1 MTAPRAFAAAAVDGP
16 FPEPKTAPRPSHLS
30 APAAA
35 DKRTRDLLA
44 GLRPRPVENVGDLLE
59 YVPFRHD
66 DFREA
71 SRLAD
76 LRIGEEATIVVTVE
90 GVRVRPTRRRNLVIV
105 EARVRDE
112 SGPGLVVW
120 FNQRYLAKQLVPGM
134 RLSVRGERRGT
145 VGAEI
150 VAKRHEL
157 LESDERT
164 THTSGLVPV
173 YHSSE
178 RLTSRRIGDL
188 VAAQLQ
194 HAGDA
199 PDALPAG
206 VRARRALPLRRDALT
221 AAHRPRTA
229 QDARTAEQ
237 RLAFDELFL
246 LQAGLIS
253 HRRELERT
261 TIARA
266 LGRPGP
272 LMQRFRES
280 LPFTPTAAQDRVMAE
295 IDADLDR
302 SVPMQRLLQG
312 DVGSGKTLVAVHALL
327 RAVER
332 DGQGAMMAPTE
343 TLATQH
349 LLGVTALCEPLGVRV
364 TPLMQAMPARERRA
378 ALGVIESGEPQLVV
392 GTHALIQE
400 AVVFGQLEVAVVDEQ
415 HRFGVEQRQAL
426 EAKARAAGKAPH
438 VLHMTATPIPRTL
451 ALTVYG
457 DLDVSV
463 LDELPPGR
471 RPVVTRLVPR
481 ARRDEVFAR
490 MRRLL
495 DEGRQAYVVCPLVT
509 ESAVA
514 EATAAESEATRLRD
528 GELRGYSVGVMHGQ
542 MPAGERRAVMQRFR
556 AGELAVLVATTVIE
570 VGVDVPNAVI
580 MVIEEADRF
589 GLAQLHQLRG
599 RVGRG
604 GHESFCILLS
614 DAEGDDAS
622 ARLAA
627 MVRSGDGFELAEVDL
642 ELRGE
647 GSLLAARQS
656 GIPDLRHARLSRHR
670 ELAQQARRDA
680 QRFLDDD
687 PKLESPQAQVMALE
701 ARRMFGEDVD
711 WLTRA

>member
-1 MTAPRAFAAAAVDGP
+1 VTLRAFAGNPA
-16 FPEPKTAPRPSHLS
+16 EPSLPMPLTAPTPSHLDQPP
-30 APAAA
+30 AP
-35 DKRTRDLLA
+35 DRRTRGLLA
-44 GLRPRPVENVGDLLE
+44 ALRPRPVLSVGDLLE
-59 YVPFRHD
+59 HVPFRHD

-71 SRLAD
+71 SLLAD
-76 LRIGEEATIVVTVE
+76 MRIGEEATVEVTVE

-112 SGPGLVVW
+112 SGPGVVVW
-120 FNQRYLAKQLVPGM
+120 FNQRYLVKQLRPGM
-134 RLSVRGERRGT
+134 RLSIRGERRGT

-150 VAKRHEL
+150 QVRRHEVL
-157 LESDERT
+157 DAGGVQ

-178 RLTSRRIGDL
+178 KLTSRRIGEL
-188 VAAQLQ
+188 VSAQLG

-199 PDALPAG
+199 PDALPAT
-206 VRARRALPLRRDALT
+206 VRTRRAMPLRRDALV
-221 AAHRPRTA
+221 AAHRPQTVE
-229 QDARTAEQ
+229 DAHAANQ
-237 RLAFDELFL
+237 RLAFEELFL

-266 LGRPGP
+266 LGRPGR
-272 LMQRFRES
+272 LVEELRAS
-280 LPFTPTAAQDRVMAE
+280 LQFQPTGAQDRAIAE
-295 IDADLDR
+295 IDGDLDR

-312 DVGSGKTLVAVHALL
+312 DVGSGKTLVALHALL

-332 DGQGAMMAPTE
+332 DGQGALMAPTE

-349 LLGVTALCEPLGVRV
+349 LIGITALCDPLGVRV
-364 TPLMQAMPARERRA
+364 TPLMQGMPARERRA
-378 ALGVIESGEPQLVV
+378 ALGVIEAGEPQLVV
-392 GTHALIQE
+392 GTHALIQD
-400 AVVFGQLEVAVVDEQ
+400 AVVFGRLDVAVVDEQ
-415 HRFGVEQRQAL
+415 HRFGVEQRRAL
-426 EAKARAAGKAPH
+426 EAKARGSGHAPH

-471 RPVVTRLVPR
+471 RPVVTRLV
-481 ARRDEVFAR
+481 ARSRRGEVFAR

-509 ESAVA
+509 ESEAA
-514 EATAAESEATRLRD
+514 EATAAETEGARLRD
-528 GELRGYSVGVMHGQ
+528 GELAGYAVAVLHGQ
-542 MPAGERRAVMQRFR
+542 MPTAERRAVMDRFR
-556 AGELAVLVATTVIE
+556 SGDVAVLVATTVIE

-604 GHESFCILLS
+604 GHESFCILLADPQS
-614 DAEGDDAS
+614 DDAVR
-622 ARLAA
+622 RLEA
-627 MVRSGDGFELAEVDL
+627 MVRSNDGFELAEVDL

-656 GIPDLRHARLSRHR
+656 GIPDLRHARLSQHR
-670 ELAQQARRDA
+670 RLAQQARKEA
-680 QRFLDDD
+680 QAFLDVD
-687 PKLESPQAQVMALE
+687 PDLRSPEAQVMADE

>member
-1 MTAPRAFAAAAVDGP
+1 MTAPRGFAGADPPARLPVTA
-16 FPEPKTAPRPSHLS
+16 TAPHPSHLEAKP
-30 APAAA
+30 AP
-35 DKRTRDLLA
+35 DKRSRDLLA
-44 GLRPRPVENVGDLLE
+44 ALRPRPVETVGDLLE
-59 YVPFRHD
+59 HVPFRHD

-71 SRLAD
+71 SLLAD
-76 LRIGEEATIVVTVE
+76 LQIGEEATIVVTVE
-90 GVRVRPTRRRNLVIV
+90 SVRVRPTRRRNLVIV

-112 SGPGLVVW
+112 SGPGVIVW
-120 FNQRYLAKQLVPGM
+120 FNQRYLAKQLTPGM
-134 RLSVRGERRGT
+134 RLSVRGERRGSID
-145 VGAEI
+145 AEV
-150 VAKRHEL
+150 VAKRHEIL
-157 LESDERT
+157 GDERET
-164 THTSGLVPV
+164 THTAGLVPV
-173 YHSSE
+173 YRSSE
-178 RLTSRRIGDL
+178 KLTSRRIGELAQEQL
-188 VAAQLQ
+188 V
-194 HAGDA
+194 HAGDV
-199 PDALPAG
+199 PDALPG
-206 VRARRALPLRRDALT
+206 QMLARLRLPLRRDALV
-221 AAHRPRTA
+221 AAHRPQTLDEA
-229 QDARTAEQ
+229 GLARR

-253 HRRELERT
+253 HRRQLERT

-266 LGRPGP
+266 LGQPGP
-272 LMQRFRES
+272 LIERFLES
-280 LPFTPTAAQDRVMAE
+280 LPFTPTAAQLRAMAE
-295 IDADLDR
+295 VDHDLDR
-302 SVPMQRLLQG
+302 STPMQRLLQG
-312 DVGSGKTLVAVHALL
+312 DVGSGKTLIAVHALL

-364 TPLMQAMPARERRA
+364 TPLVQAMPARERRA
-378 ALGVIESGEPQLVV
+378 ALGVIESGEPQIVV

-400 AVVFGQLEVAVVDEQ
+400 AVVFGRLEVAVVDEQ
-415 HRFGVEQRQAL
+415 HRFGVEQRRAL
-426 EAKARAAGKAPH
+426 EEKAHASGSAPH

-471 RPVVTRLVPR
+471 KPVVTRLVSR
-481 ARRDEVFAR
+481 ARRDEVFGR

-509 ESAVA
+509 ESDLAQ
-514 EATAAESEATRLRD
+514 ATAAESEAKRLAD
-528 GELRGYSVGVMHGQ
+528 GELRGHSVGVMHGQ
-542 MPAGERRAVMQRFR
+542 MPVAQRRAVMERFR
-556 AGELAVLVATTVIE
+556 AGELSVLVATTVIE

-604 GHESFCILLS
+604 GHESFCILLA
-614 DAEGDDAS
+614 DPEGDDS
-622 ARLAA
+622 ATRLEA
-627 MVRSGDGFELAEVDL
+627 MVRTTDGFELAEVDL

-647 GSLLAARQS
+647 GSVLAARQS

-670 ELAQQARRDA
+670 RLAQQARKEA
-680 QRFLDDD
+680 QRFLDGD
-687 PKLESPQAQVMALE
+687 PELRSPEAEMMALE
-701 ARRMFGEDVD
+701 AARLFGTDLD

>member
-1 MTAPRAFAAAAVDGP
+1 
-16 FPEPKTAPRPSHLS
+16 
-30 APAAA
+30 
-35 DKRTRDLLA
+35 
-44 GLRPRPVENVGDLLE
+44 
-59 YVPFRHD
+59 
-66 DFREA
+66 
-71 SRLAD
+71 
-76 LRIGEEATIVVTVE
+76 
-90 GVRVRPTRRRNLVIV
+90 VRVRPTRRRNLVIV

-112 SGPGLVVW
+112 SGPGVIVW
-120 FNQRYLAKQLVPGM
+120 FNQRYLAKQLTPGM
-134 RLSVRGERRGT
+134 RLSVRGERRGSID
-145 VGAEI
+145 AEI
-150 VAKRHEL
+150 VAKRHEIL
-157 LESDERT
+157 GSEEET

-173 YHSSE
+173 YRSSE
-178 RLTSRRIGDL
+178 KLTSRRIAELVQAQIGHSGD
-188 VAAQLQ
+188 V
-194 HAGDA
+194 
-199 PDALPAG
+199 PDAVPGEML
-206 VRARRALPLRRDALT
+206 ARLRLPLRRDALV
-221 AAHRPRTA
+221 AAHRPQTLDEADLGR
-229 QDARTAEQ
+229 R

-253 HRRELERT
+253 HRRQLERT

-272 LMQRFRES
+272 LMERFLES
-280 LPFTPTAAQDRVMAE
+280 LPFTPTAAQLRAMAE
-295 IDADLDR
+295 IDHDLDR
-302 SVPMQRLLQG
+302 STPMQRLLQG

-332 DGQGAMMAPTE
+332 DGQGAVMAPTE

-349 LLGVTALCEPLGVRV
+349 LLGITALCDPLGVRV
-364 TPLMQAMPARERRA
+364 TPLVQAMPARERRA
-378 ALGVIESGEPQLVV
+378 ALGVIESGEPQIVV
-392 GTHALIQE
+392 GTHALIQD
-400 AVVFGQLEVAVVDEQ
+400 AVVYGRLEVAVVDEQ
-415 HRFGVEQRQAL
+415 HRFGVEQRRAL
-426 EAKARAAGKAPH
+426 EEKARSAGTAPH

-463 LDELPPGR
+463 LDESPPGR
-471 RPVVTRLVPR
+471 KPVVTRLVSR
-481 ARRDEVFAR
+481 SRRDEVFAR

-509 ESAVA
+509 ESDLAQ
-514 EATAAESEATRLRD
+514 ATAAESEATRLAD

-542 MPAGERRAVMQRFR
+542 MPTAQRRSVMEAFR
-556 AGELAVLVATTVIE
+556 SGELSVLVATTVIE

-604 GHESFCILLS
+604 GHESYCILLA
-614 DAEGDDAS
+614 DPEGDDS
-622 ARLAA
+622 VTRLEA
-627 MVRSGDGFELAEVDL
+627 MVRTTDGFELAEVDL

-670 ELAQQARRDA
+670 RLAQQARREA
-680 QRFLDDD
+680 QAFLDAD
-687 PKLESPQAQVMALE
+687 PGLQSAEAQLMAIE
-701 ARRMFGEDVD
+701 ARRMFGDEVD

>member
-1 MTAPRAFAAAAVDGP
+1 MTIPFGGGEAVAA
-16 FPEPKTAPRPSHLS
+16 FPEPKTAPHPSHLS
-30 APAAA
+30 GPAAP
-35 DKRTRDLLA
+35 DSRTRGLLA
-44 GLRPRPVENVGDLLE
+44 ALRPRPVQDIGDLLE
-59 YVPFRHD
+59 HVPFRHD

-71 SRLAD
+71 SLLAD
-76 LRIGEEATIVVTVE
+76 LRIGEEATVEVTVE

-112 SGPGLVVW
+112 SGPGVVVW
-120 FNQRYLAKQLVPGM
+120 FNQRYLAKQLQPGM
-134 RLSVRGERRGT
+134 RLSIRGERRGT

-150 VAKRHEL
+150 AAKRHEVL
-157 LESDERT
+157 DGDDQSR
-164 THTSGLVPV
+164 HTSGLVPV
-173 YHSSE
+173 YRSSE
-178 RLTSRRIGDL
+178 KLTSRRIADL
-188 VAAQLQ
+188 VTAQLG
-194 HAGDA
+194 HVGDP
-199 PDALPAG
+199 PDALPAEI
-206 VRARRALPLRRDALT
+206 RQRRSLPLRRDALM
-221 AAHRPRTA
+221 ASHRPRTLD
-229 QDARTAEQ
+229 DAGAANR
-237 RLAFDELFL
+237 RLAFEELFL

-266 LGRPGP
+266 LGRPGA
-272 LMQRFRES
+272 LVERFRES
-280 LPFTPTAAQDRVMAE
+280 LPFEPTAAQERAIGE
-295 IDADLDR
+295 IDSDLDR

-312 DVGSGKTLVAVHALL
+312 DVGSGKTLVAVHSLL

-343 TLATQH
+343 TLASQH
-349 LLGVTALCEPLGVRV
+349 LLGVSALLEPLGVRV
-364 TPLMQAMPARERRA
+364 TPMMQAMPARERRA
-378 ALGVIESGEPQLVV
+378 AMQVIESGEPQIVV

-400 AVVFGQLEVAVVDEQ
+400 AVVFGRLEVAVVDEQ
-415 HRFGVEQRQAL
+415 HRFGVEQRRAL
-426 EAKARAAGKAPH
+426 EAKARDSGHAPH

-495 DEGRQAYVVCPLVT
+495 DEGRQAYVVCPLVS
-509 ESAVA
+509 ESPNA
-514 EATAAESEATRLRD
+514 EATAAETEAARLRS
-528 GELRGYSVGVMHGQ
+528 GELAGYELGVMHGQ
-542 MPAGERRAVMQRFR
+542 MPAAERRAVMDRFR
-556 AGELAVLVATTVIE
+556 AGEVAVLVATTVIE

-604 GHESFCILLS
+604 GHESFCILLADPAS
-614 DAEGDDAS
+614 DDAVT
-622 ARLAA
+622 RLTA
-627 MVRSGDGFELAEVDL
+627 MVRTSDGFELAEVDL

-656 GIPDLRHARLSRHR
+656 GIPDLRHARLSQHR
-670 ELAQQARRDA
+670 RLAQQARDEA
-680 QRFLDDD
+680 KRFLDQD
-687 PKLESPQAQVMALE
+687 PDLSSPEAEVMALE
-701 ARRMFGEDVD
+701 AKRMFGEDVD

>member
-1 MTAPRAFAAAAVDGP
+1 MTLRAFGGEAAEE

-30 APAAA
+30 GPAATDA
-35 DKRTRDLLA
+35 RTRGLLA
-44 GLRPRPVENVGDLLE
+44 ALRPRPVRDVGDLLE
-59 YVPFRHD
+59 HVPFRHD

-71 SRLAD
+71 SLLAD
-76 LRIGEEATIVVTVE
+76 LQIGEEATVEVTVE

-112 SGPGLVVW
+112 SGPGVVVW
-120 FNQRYLAKQLVPGM
+120 FNQRYLGTQLKPGM
-134 RLSVRGERRGT
+134 RLSIRGERRGT
-145 VGAEI
+145 VGSEI
-150 VAKRHEL
+150 AAKRHEVL
-157 LESDERT
+157 GGADEVR
-164 THTSGLVPV
+164 HTSGLVPV
-173 YHSSE
+173 YRSSE
-178 RLTSRRIGDL
+178 KLTSRRIADL
-188 VAAQLQ
+188 VSAQLP
-194 HAGDA
+194 HVGDP
-199 PDALPAG
+199 PDALPAEM
-206 VRARRALPLRRDALT
+206 RQRRALPLRRDALL
-221 AAHRPRTA
+221 ASHRPRTLDEA
-229 QDARTAEQ
+229 GAANR
-237 RLAFDELFL
+237 RLAFEELFL

-266 LGRPGP
+266 LGRPGA
-272 LMQRFRES
+272 LIERFRES
-280 LPFTPTAAQDRVMAE
+280 LPFQPTGAQERAIGE
-295 IDADLDR
+295 IDGDLDR

-312 DVGSGKTLVAVHALL
+312 DVGSGKTLVAVHTLL

-343 TLATQH
+343 TLASQH
-349 LLGVTALCEPLGVRV
+349 LLGVSALLEPLGVRV
-364 TPLMQAMPARERRA
+364 TPLVQAMPARERRA
-378 ALGVIESGEPQLVV
+378 ALQVIESGEPQVVV

-400 AVVFGQLEVAVVDEQ
+400 AVVFGRLEVAVVDEQ
-415 HRFGVEQRQAL
+415 HRFGVEQRRAL
-426 EAKARAAGKAPH
+426 EAKARDSGHAPH

-495 DEGRQAYVVCPLVT
+495 DEGRQAYVVCPLVS
-509 ESAVA
+509 ESPNA
-514 EATAAESEATRLRD
+514 EATAAETEAARLRS
-528 GELRGYSVGVMHGQ
+528 GELAGYELGVMHGQ
-542 MPAGERRAVMQRFR
+542 MPAAERRAVMERFR
-556 AGELAVLVATTVIE
+556 SGDVAVMVATTVIE

-604 GHESFCILLS
+604 GHESFCILLA
-614 DAEGDDAS
+614 DPVGDDAVT
-622 ARLAA
+622 RLTA
-627 MVRSGDGFELAEVDL
+627 MVRTSDGFELAEVDL

-656 GIPDLRHARLSRHR
+656 GIPDLRHARLSQHR
-670 ELAQQARRDA
+670 RLAQQARDEA
-680 QRFLDDD
+680 KRFLDAD
-687 PKLESPQAQVMALE
+687 PDLRSAEAEVMAQE
-701 ARRMFGEDVD
+701 ARRMFGEDVE

>member
-1 MTAPRAFAAAAVDGP
+1 VTLRAFAGEPAGP
-16 FPEPKTAPRPSHLS
+16 QLPRPLTAPAPSHLDQPP
-30 APAAA
+30 AP
-35 DKRTRDLLA
+35 DRRTRGLLA
-44 GLRPRPVENVGDLLE
+44 GLRPRPVTTVGDLLE
-59 YVPFRHD
+59 NVPFRHD

-71 SRLAD
+71 SLLAD
-76 LRIGEEATIVVTVE
+76 MRIGEEATVEVTVE

-112 SGPGLVVW
+112 SGPGVVVW
-120 FNQRYLAKQLVPGM
+120 FNQRYLGKQLRPGM
-134 RLSVRGERRGT
+134 RLSIRGERRGT

-150 VAKRHEL
+150 QARRHEIL
-157 LESDERT
+157 DAGGVQ

-178 RLTSRRIGDL
+178 KLTSRRIGEL
-188 VAAQLQ
+188 VAAQLG

-199 PDALPAG
+199 PDALPAA
-206 VRARRALPLRRDALT
+206 VRTRRAMPLRRDALV
-221 AAHRPRTA
+221 AAHRPQA
-229 QDARTAEQ
+229 VEDAHAANQ
-237 RLAFDELFL
+237 RLAFEELFL

-266 LGRPGP
+266 LGRPGR
-272 LMQRFRES
+272 LIGELRGS
-280 LPFTPTAAQDRVMAE
+280 LPFEPTGAQDRAVGE
-295 IDADLDR
+295 IDGDLDR

-332 DGQGAMMAPTE
+332 DGQGALMAPTE

-349 LLGVTALCEPLGVRV
+349 LIGITALCDPLGVRV
-364 TPLMQAMPARERRA
+364 TPLMQGMPARERRA

-392 GTHALIQE
+392 GTHALIQD
-400 AVVFGQLEVAVVDEQ
+400 AVVFGRLDVAVVDEQ
-415 HRFGVEQRQAL
+415 HRFGVEQRRAL
-426 EAKARAAGKAPH
+426 EAKARVSGHAPH

-471 RPVVTRLVPR
+471 RPVVTRLVTR
-481 ARRDEVFAR
+481 ARRGEVFAR

-509 ESAVA
+509 ESEMA
-514 EATAAESEATRLRD
+514 EATAAETEGARLRD
-528 GELRGYSVGVMHGQ
+528 GELSGYTVAVLHGQ
-542 MPAGERRAVMQRFR
+542 MPTAERRAVMDRFR
-556 AGELAVLVATTVIE
+556 SGEIAVLVATTVIE

-604 GHESFCILLS
+604 GHESFCILLADPQS
-614 DAEGDDAS
+614 DDAVT
-622 ARLAA
+622 RLEA
-627 MVRSGDGFELAEVDL
+627 MVRTNDGFELAEVDL

-656 GIPDLRHARLSRHR
+656 GIPDLRHARLSQHR
-670 ELAQQARRDA
+670 RLAQQARAEA
-680 QRFLDDD
+680 QAFLDAD
-687 PKLESPQAQVMALE
+687 PDLRSPEAQVMADE

>member
-1 MTAPRAFAAAAVDGP
+1 VSVRAFAGIAAEPEFG
-16 FPEPKTAPRPSHLS
+16 EPKTAPRPSHLL
-30 APAAA
+30 APAAP
-35 DKRTRDLLA
+35 DKRTRGLLA
-44 GLRPRPVENVGDLLE
+44 ALRPRPVLNVGDLLE
-59 YVPFRHD
+59 AVPFRHD
-66 DFREA
+66 DFRDQGL
-71 SRLAD
+71 LAN
-76 LRIGEEATIVVTVE
+76 LPIGEEATLLVTVE

-112 SGPGLVVW
+112 SGPGVLVW
-120 FNQRYLAKQLVPGM
+120 FNQRYLANQLKPGV

-150 VAKRHEL
+150 AVRRHEL
-157 LESDERT
+157 LGAEESL
-164 THTSGLVPV
+164 THTTGLVPV

-178 RLTSRRIGDL
+178 KLTSRRIGDL
-188 VAAQLQ
+188 VAAQLG
-194 HAGDA
+194 HVGDA
-199 PDALPAG
+199 PDSLPSG
-206 VRARRALPLRRDALT
+206 LRTRRGLPLRRDALL
-221 AAHRPRTA
+221 AAHRPDTLD
-229 QDARTAEQ
+229 QARTAEQ
-237 RLAFDELFL
+237 RLAFEELFL

-253 HRRELERT
+253 HRRALERT
-261 TIARA
+261 TVARA
-266 LGRPGP
+266 LGRPGE
-272 LMQRFRES
+272 MMERFRAS
-280 LPFTPTAAQDRVMAE
+280 LPFTPTAAQDRATAE
-295 IDADLDR
+295 IDGDLDR

-364 TPLMQAMPARERRA
+364 TPLVQGMPARERRA
-378 ALGVIESGEPQLVV
+378 ALGVIESGEPQVVV
-392 GTHALIQE
+392 GTHALIQD
-400 AVVFGQLEVAVVDEQ
+400 AVVFGRLEVAVVDEQ
-415 HRFGVEQRQAL
+415 HRFGVEQRRAL
-426 EAKARAAGKAPH
+426 EAKARDSGHAPH

-471 RPVVTRLVPR
+471 KPVVTRLVPR

-509 ESAVA
+509 ESPAA
-514 EATAAESEATRLRD
+514 QATAAESEAERLQQ
-528 GELRGYSVGVMHGQ
+528 GELRGYPVGVMHGQ
-542 MPAGERRAVMQRFR
+542 MPTAERRLVMERFR
-556 AGELAVLVATTVIE
+556 SGELSVLVATTVIE

-604 GHESFCILLS
+604 GHESFCILLADPQS
-614 DAEGDDAS
+614 DDA
-622 ARLAA
+622 ATRLNA
-627 MVRSGDGFELAEVDL
+627 MVRTSDGFELAEVDL

-670 ELAQQARRDA
+670 RLAQQARREA
-680 QRFLDDD
+680 QAFLDAD
-687 PKLESPQAQVMALE
+687 PGLESAEAQLMAIE
-701 ARRMFGEDVD
+701 ARRMFGDEVD